1 MKILFYISKQYS
13 LPIVKPLVDLLQMN
27 EAYSKEIDFAF
38 YISRKVKRV
47 ISDEWKVLNL
57 MTDLSEAKDFNPDFV
72 LVPGNFV
79 DFRIP
84 GKKVQIFHGVGLEKT
99 SHFKIRHFFDMYLTS
114 GPAVTDKYLEMQ
126 KKYKYFLVKET
137 GFLKFDYILNYDT
150 SDIKEKF
157 EIHKDKKRIILYA
170 PTFSS
175 KMESA
180 TDLLDIIPSIIAKDE
195 LWLIKFHELMNKE
208 LVSEFIEK
216 IKDDSFKD
224 KIKFITGNDIVP
236 YLHIADIMISD
247 TSSVI
252 YEFLSLDKPVI
263 TYKTITRKDKGI
275 DISDPSKLRETLDK
289 LFLNPSI
296 VKDGRDRNIKEVNP
310 YLDGKISNRVVEV
323 LLEVYKNDLI
333 PKKGKPFNLFRK
345 LQIMYHSNFKK
356 GYMR

>member
-13 LPIVKPLVDLLQMN
+13 LPIIKPLVELLQTN
-27 EAYSKEIDFAF
+27 ETYSKEIVFAF
-38 YISRKVKRV
+38 YISRKVKRI

-57 MTDLSEAKDFNPDFV
+57 MTELSDAKEFNPDFV

-84 GKKVQIFHGVGLEKT
+84 GKKVQIFHGVGLEKA

-114 GPAVTDKYLEMQ
+114 GPAVTEKYLEMQ

-150 SDIKEKF
+150 ENIREKF
-157 EIHKDKKRIILYA
+157 DIAKDDKKKIILYA

-180 TDLLDIIPSIIAKDE
+180 TDLLDIIPLVIAKDE

-208 LVSEFIEK
+208 LVSQ
-216 IKDDSFKD
+216 FKEQVNKKYTD
-224 KIKFITGNDIVP
+224 NIKFITGPDIVP

-247 TSSVI
+247 TSSVV
-252 YEFLSLDKPVI
+252 YEFLALDKPVI
-263 TYKTITRKDKGI
+263 TYKTIAREDKGI
-275 DISDPSKLRETLDK
+275 DISEPKILRETLAK
-289 LFLNPSI
+289 LFVNPEI
-296 VKDGRDRNIKEVNP
+296 TKEGRDRNIKEVNP
-310 YLDGKISNRVVEV
+310 YLDGKISNRVIEV
-323 LLEVYKNDLI
+323 LLDVYKNDSI
-333 PKKGKPFNLFRK
+333 PKKGKPLNLFRK
-345 LQIMYHSNFKK
+345 LQIIYHSKFKK